1 MVTYQRCTLVTLNE
15 IEMSR
20 LSAHDEPMEPG
31 GRTPAPKPIRL
42 VQGFEN
48 TYDALTD
55 DEGLRAPVDLLR
67 WTKRNGLVQVHA
79 TSAQFAG
86 LLEFRETLRA
96 VLRAHNGMPL
106 DTVALDSLNGLCAS
120 AEVGVSFSRRGRP
133 VITSAPE
140 GADSVVI
147 GAILDAALV
156 GARDG
161 SWERLKACPACGWV
175 FFDHSRNRSGTW
187 CTMAICGS
195 RAKMKAYRKRRI
207 RGGDERTP

>member
-1 MVTYQRCTLVTLNE
+1 MVTVSE
-15 IEMSR
+15 IEMGG
-20 LSAHDEPMEPG
+20 LSPHDEPMEPG
-31 GRTPAPKPIRL
+31 GRTPAPEPLRL

-48 TYDALTD
+48 TYDALTH
-55 DEGLRAPVDLLR
+55 DEALRAPADLRR
-67 WTKRNGLVQVHA
+67 WTKRNGLVQVRA
-79 TSAQFAG
+79 TSAQFER

-96 VLRAHNGMPL
+96 VLLAHNGMPL

-120 AEVGVSFSRRGRP
+120 AEVGVNFSRRGRP
-133 VITSAPE
+133 VIASARE
-140 GADSVVI
+140 GADRVVI
-147 GAILDAALV
+147 GAILEAAFV

-195 RAKMKAYRKRRI
+195 RAKMKAYRQRR
-207 RGGDERTP
+207 RGDDEQARRTGE